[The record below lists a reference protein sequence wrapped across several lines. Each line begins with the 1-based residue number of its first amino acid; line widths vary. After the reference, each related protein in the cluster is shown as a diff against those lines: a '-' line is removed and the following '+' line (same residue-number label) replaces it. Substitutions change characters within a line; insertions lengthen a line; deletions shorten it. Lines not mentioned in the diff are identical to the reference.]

1 MYSNK
6 QKLFETQPLLEDH
19 VETTQERRERQLAL
33 KYLYFSIALT
43 TCIVIFGAGVIVGI
57 NFLGDYG

>member
-19 VETTQERRERQLAL
+19 VETTRERHQAL
-33 KYLYFSIALT
+33 RYLYFFIAVI
-43 TCIVIFGAGVIVGI
+43 TCIVIFGAGLIVGI
-57 NFLGDYG
+57 NFLGDYGLHI